1 MGRKKLSD
9 KEETKKIVERK
20 LVVAK
25 RDDMLQHSRH
35 NLTVQEYRC
44 VTYVLSKIKPTDTS
58 FTEYVFDFKDF
69 YTLCGLKS
77 DSYTHLKTTLRGI
90 LQKVWWLKNKD
101 GTEVSVRW
109 FDKVLLDSKNQKV
122 YISLDKDLMP
132 YFLELA
138 KQQQENNMF
147 FTQFNLNV
155 VLPMKSQY
163 SSRLYEVL
171 KSYQKNNDEWYFE
184 PDELKYLL
192 DCQNYK
198 NWKDFRVRALE
209 PAIAEINT
217 FGDIKVG
224 YTTELKGRKVVKVIF
239 FMAKKNKEALYKA
252 QSNINKVLDGE
263 TLEERSERIA
273 KAAEEKIRETGFLS
287 DKSKFFAENKD
298 EIESN

>member
-1 MGRKKLSD
+1 MGKRKLTEKEENKKLA
-9 KEETKKIVERK
+9 ERK

-44 VTYVLSKIKPTDTS
+44 VSYVLAKIKPTDTA
-58 FTEYVFDFKDF
+58 FTEYIFDLKDF
-69 YTLCGLKS
+69 YSLCGLKS
-77 DSYTHLKTTLRGI
+77 DSYNHLKKTLKGIRDKSWYIKKDDGSETTVSWFA
-90 LQKVWWLKNKD
+90 KVTINNKKQ
-101 GTEVSVRW
+101 TASI
-109 FDKVLLDSKNQKV
+109 LLDN
-122 YISLDKDLMP
+122 DLMP
-132 YFLELA
+132 YFLELS
-138 KQQQENNMF
+138 KQQQENNIF

-184 PDELKYLL
+184 PEELKYLL

-209 PAIAEINT
+209 PAIEEINT

-224 YTTELKGRKVVKVIF
+224 YSTELKGKKVVRVIF

-252 QSNINKVLDGE
+252 QSNINKVLEGE
-263 TLEERSERIA
+263 TFEERNERII
-273 KAAEEKIRETGFLS
+273 KAAEENLKNTGFV
-287 DKSKFFAENKD
+287 DDRSKFFSENKN
-298 EIESN
+298 EIEQ